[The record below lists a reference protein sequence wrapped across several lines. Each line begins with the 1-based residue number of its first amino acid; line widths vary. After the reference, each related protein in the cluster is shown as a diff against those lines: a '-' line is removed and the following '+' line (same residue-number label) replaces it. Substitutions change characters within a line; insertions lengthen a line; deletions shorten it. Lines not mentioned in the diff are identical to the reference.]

1 MVDDVPCSRGPAKL
15 SRPPVADYD
24 HMTVRGVERR
34 LVTLDQDEVEALVR
48 YESAH
53 ENRTP
58 VMRLLIARL
67 HQLREA
73 GRSVPGRPEAST
85 GGYGPAPA
93 TSQPGHSIPGL
104 PAAGAPDPTPL
115 PPPGHHEPDS

>member
-1 MVDDVPCSRGPAKL
+1 MDDIPGRRCPAEL
-15 SRPPVADYD
+15 GRPPVADYD
-24 HMTVRGVERR
+24 HMTMRGLERH
-34 LVTLDQDEVEALVR
+34 LGTLDQAQVEALVR

-58 VMRLLIARL
+58 VMRLLTARL
-67 HQLREA
+67 HRLREA
-73 GRSVPGRPEAST
+73 GRSPDLDAPA

-93 TSQPGHSIPGL
+93 TSRPGHSIPGL

-115 PPPGHHEPDS
+115 PPPAPPDPTS